1 MDKDSVIAVNDSTPL
16 HSGSSETCQAI
27 TIRSQKN
34 LGSEPD
40 LKIYSVGSWVG
51 SRARRCEINRA
62 HVIVINLVGQVSTP
76 ISEAHTSE
84 LQSLLRNS
92 SAVICSKKKNQYDQQ

>member
-1 MDKDSVIAVNDSTPL
+1 MDMDSVIAVNDSTPL

-27 TIRSQKN
+27 PNRSQKN

-51 SRARRCEINRA
+51 TRARRCELHRA
-62 HVIVINLVGQVSTP
+62 HVIVIELVGQVSPPSGDYIQVLYMT
-76 ISEAHTSE
+76 IHMELFHHT
-84 LQSLLRNS
+84 LHNS
-92 SAVICSKKKNQYDQQ
+92 